1 MADLTV
7 KENTTIIIKKNKG
20 ITHALRDLVKKNPN
34 SILSDGKIT
43 AKEWNAVLD
52 TLIDINNSRKVNN
65 QKPIFT
71 GGTDKSRSGWHSSFV
86 VHPNQKIEF
95 TAEEMSALYS
105 AMGVTL
111 KSSEN
116 SENAAEQK
124 VESNPDTTVVTQ
136 PDKQDTIPALKA
148 DTVLEKTEL
157 DTSKVVPGEKQDTV
171 SVKSENPDTAEI
183 VPFAQ
188 KDSVALPPAEHE
200 KTVIST
206 DDSTAV
212 QESAAED
219 SSTKSRYELSWGEI
233 GKISLKS
240 AKNFVKGM
248 FCDENGFSL
257 KRTAATVG
265 VVAGLALAAPVA
277 AAAGASAAVVGGIA
291 LGAKAVGLGLAGVM
305 AYNGGKNAIEGG
317 IKYYNSTT
325 EEEAKANMEQ
335 AMDGA
340 VEAAAAFPAF
350 FAIKGGA
357 NKGNK
362 IAQNKASQKP
372 LVEEAPKT
380 EAKPAEVKPQE
391 APKTEVKPAE
401 SNSAPEVKPLEESIQ
416 LTDEPAP
423 KAEPKPAEEVKL
435 TEVPKSEAKPTEAKA
450 VDELKPQDTPKTE
463 VKPAEIKPE
472 QPKQE
477 TKSVE
482 PVDYSTRLEIVRTNN
497 GFKIERHR
505 NADGTISRDV
515 VFDKNEKYSYTKQ
528 YQYTS
533 DGAEAGYTFDWA
545 SGSKDVFKAGSNQG
559 VRTKADGTQWII
571 KKEGSKIL
579 EVEQIKPNAETQAAE
594 AKPAPEAAPKAEA
607 KNVETSNAPEQAA
620 ETSKPVEAL
629 KVQEPAFNQN
639 VQGMMPGADGNIVP
653 TPQGQYPFYNMKQV
667 SPNEALFELNLSGG
681 KAVMGEFMGAGLKES
696 CNVQIVSARPDA
708 IRILK
713 PGKVELKNGKWVI
726 KEKMEIEFYDSTKP
740 SAQVKPVEDVAP
752 KAETKP
758 AEVKVEETKVET
770 KTEDVKPA
778 ENTVNDYNK
787 AVRSEIDKLSD
798 GRTWE
803 YFYNKDGTTIKD
815 ICRDQN
821 GNIDCENVYHC
832 NSKGQQIKHIYKS
845 ENDICETLYEN
856 GLETKK
862 SWKWADGKVDEL
874 KPVGENVYDGVR
886 TYPDGR
892 KVKIKQKDWV
902 TIELGPVE

>member
-52 TLIDINNSRKVNN
+52 TLIDINNSRKANN

-71 GGTDKSRSGWHSSFV
+71 GGTDKSRAGWHSSFV

-124 VESNPDTTVVTQ
+124 VESNPDSTVVTQ

-148 DTVLEKTEL
+148 DTVLEKSEL

-183 VPFAQ
+183 VPFAY

-291 LGAKAVGLGLAGVM
+291 LAAKAVGLGLAGVM

-325 EEEAKANMEQ
+325 EGEAKANMEQ

-340 VEAAAAFPAF
+340 VEAAAALPAF

-362 IAQNKASQKP
+362 ITQNKASQKP

-401 SNSAPEVKPLEESIQ
+401 TNSAPEVKPLEDPIQ

-423 KAEPKPAEEVKL
+423 KAEPKPAEEVKPA
-435 TEVPKSEAKPTEAKA
+435 EAPKPDTRPNEAKPA
-450 VDELKPQDTPKTE
+450 
-463 VKPAEIKPE
+463 
-472 QPKQE
+472 
-477 TKSVE
+477 E
-482 PVDYSTRLEIVRTNN
+482 PVDYSTRIEIVRTKN

-505 NADGTISRDV
+505 NADGKISRDV
-515 VFDKNEKYSYTKQ
+515 VFDKNGKYTYTKEIQ
-528 YQYTS
+528 YAA
-533 DGAEAGYTFDWA
+533 DGTEAGYTFDWA
-545 SGSKDVFKAGSNQG
+545 TGTKDVFKTGSIQG
-559 VRTKADGTQWII
+559 MRTKTDGTQWII
-571 KKEGSKIL
+571 KKEGTKIV
-579 EVEQIKPNAETQAAE
+579 EVEQIKSNAETS
-594 AKPAPEAAPKAEA
+594 APEAKLVEP
-607 KNVETSNAPEQAA
+607 NV
-620 ETSKPVEAL
+620 
-629 KVQEPAFNQN
+629 
-639 VQGMMPGADGNIVP
+639 
-653 TPQGQYPFYNMKQV
+653 
-667 SPNEALFELNLSGG
+667 
-681 KAVMGEFMGAGLKES
+681 
-696 CNVQIVSARPDA
+696 
-708 IRILK
+708 
-713 PGKVELKNGKWVI
+713 
-726 KEKMEIEFYDSTKP
+726 
-740 SAQVKPVEDVAP
+740 
-752 KAETKP
+752 ETKP
-758 AEVKVEETKVET
+758 AQEAP
-770 KTEDVKPA
+770 KPEPKAQENAAA
-778 ENTVNDYNK
+778 EYNK
-787 AVRSEIDKLSD
+787 AVRSKVEKNLNGS
-798 GRTWE
+798 TEE
-803 YFYNKDGTTIKD
+803 YFYNEAGKVVKNISRDKDGNITRQAVTEYNA
-815 ICRDQN
+815 N
-821 GNIDCENVYHC
+821 GE
-832 NSKGQQIKHIYKS
+832 QIKWTNKNS
-845 ENDICETLYEN
+845 DGDVFENFYEK
-856 GLETKK
+856 GLETKRTI
-862 SWKWADGKVDEL
+862 KWNDGISEEL
-874 KPVGENVYDGVR
+874 TPIGDKIYEGVR

-892 KVKIKQKDWV
+892 KVRIRQENYEI
-902 TIELGPVE
+902 TELGPVE